1 MLEEIMMQEVEI
13 TLKAEMNAEMSKRE
27 IHWLVQEIV
36 NTSPIRREVILKVK
50 KVREEAEIYETE
62 ELSTEITAEHNA
74 KVVSSFIYHCNEKG
88 INIDDSMFESFFNA

>member
-36 NTSPIRREVILKVK
+36 NNSPIRREVILKVN

-74 KVVSSFIYHCNEKG
+74 KVVSSFRKYLPKTE
-88 INIDDSMFESFFNA
+88 

>member
-36 NTSPIRREVILKVK
+36 NNSPIRREVILKVK
-50 KVREEAEIYETE
+50 
-62 ELSTEITAEHNA
+62 
-74 KVVSSFIYHCNEKG
+74 
-88 INIDDSMFESFFNA
+88 